1 MFANINFIDS
11 IIIIAF
17 LLVTLFIGMRA
28 GLNVKTLDDYI
39 YYYKKYNPAFI
50 GLSLSMVIFG
60 SGTILGT
67 FDETRKL
74 GIIYALA
81 SFGYVINSLIS
92 AKFIVPKIDKRFEG
106 LVSVCDIFRYF
117 YGQKA
122 EKFAAI
128 IAIIFDIGAASTQ
141 LIVIGKLISYF
152 LNLSYPISII
162 ISSAVILTYSCA
174 GGIRA
179 VTMLDALKC
188 VLMLIFIPILANFA
202 TFSSGG
208 ILSVLKN
215 TPSEYLSVTDHQESL
230 KYLTLFCFFILPTHM
245 FQPIVVQR
253 LLLVADKTI
262 SSRAMYI
269 YGLVR
274 SALIWMITVIALSSL
289 IKNPTANFFSTIT
302 NSLPPILQGFTIA
315 TILIIVMCKADA
327 HLNSSGIILTKNI
340 LSNINTSFNNLKTV
354 RFSTFSI
361 GILATCIALSNYSVI
376 STIVFI
382 ESLWSACIGL
392 PLIVGILGFKVSPN
406 LFKKYLMGIIPLF
419 FILHINFSYY
429 IPLLATV
436 GGIIIFSSLYLLSIH
451 QYVDEHT
458 KPIKLFLPKKLLA
471 SIRNNL
477 PTIDKILKY
486 STDRVSQVGADY
498 FAFSVFFCVNYTFPY
513 FMWDFTQ
520 QNVYHVLILRV
531 IVIILC
537 LVLLLKSFWPTSI
550 KKYFPLYWH
559 FTLLVTLPLITF
571 FILLLENWSV
581 VCLINSVLSIFLLA
595 LLTDWLSFIILT
607 TIGTV
612 VAIILYLLIVG
623 QINFP
628 SEIAT
633 NYLFIYTYLF
643 SFLIAVIFTR
653 RKEASFDQKLGVA
666 KLLGGVIA
674 HELRTYLLII
684 RNYTES
690 LKDQFTLPANK
701 TEHRIASKNSN
712 SSELKVSSYFYNIE
726 NVLKKSFSFIDILL
740 TNIKGPPSK
749 ESYSKYSITECLE
762 YALSN
767 YPLTE
772 KERKLIVYK
781 KDYDFLFAGD
791 KEIVVHIIFNLLNN
805 SLYYS
810 SSRDNLCIEIS
821 TSQSDQFN
829 YLYFKDNG
837 AGISQ
842 KNITMIFEK
851 FCSINKKGTGLGL
864 SFCKIAMHM
873 MKGDISCNS
882 VETKYTEFVLK
893 FPKIVT
899 L

>member
-1 MFANINFIDS
+1 MFANITFIDS

-17 LLVTLFIGMRA
+17 LLVALFIGMRA

-67 FDETRKL
+67 FDETRKF
-74 GIIYALA
+74 GVIYALA

-106 LVSVCDIFRYF
+106 LVSICDIFRHF

-128 IAIIFDIGAASTQ
+128 VALIFDIGAASTQ

-162 ISSAVILTYSCA
+162 ITSVVILTYSCA

-202 TFSSGG
+202 TFNSGG

-215 TPSEYLSVTDHQESL
+215 TPSEYLAVIDHQESL

-253 LLLVADKTI
+253 LLLVGDKTI

-269 YGLVR
+269 YGLIR

-302 NSLPPILQGFTIA
+302 DSLPPILQGFTIA

-340 LSNINTSFNNLKTV
+340 LSNTNSSFNNLKTV
-354 RFSTFSI
+354 RYSTFTI
-361 GILATCIALSNYSVI
+361 GILAACIALSNYSVI
-376 STIVFI
+376 SIIVFI

-392 PLIVGILGFKVSPN
+392 PLIMGTLGLRVTHN
-406 LFKKYLMGIIPLF
+406 LLKKYLMRIIPIF
-419 FILHINFSYY
+419 FLLHIHFSYY
-429 IPLLATV
+429 TPLLTTV
-436 GGIIIFSSLYLLSIH
+436 VGIIIFSFLYLFNIH
-451 QYVDEHT
+451 KHAARQH
-458 KPIKLFLPKKLLA
+458 KPNKLFLTKKLLA
-471 SIRNNL
+471 SIGNNL
-477 PTIDKILKY
+477 PTIDKMLKY
-486 STDRVSQVGADY
+486 STDRVTQVGADY

-520 QNVYHVLILRV
+520 QNIYHVLILRV

-537 LVLLLKSFWPTSI
+537 LVLLLKSFWPAEI

-612 VAIILYLLIVG
+612 VAISLYLLIVG
-623 QINFP
+623 QITFP
-628 SEIAT
+628 TEIAT

-643 SFLIAVIFTR
+643 SLLIAVIFTR

-690 LKDQFTLPANK
+690 LKDQFTSTNK
-701 TEHRIASKNSN
+701 TKGEIAYNSLN
-712 SSELKVSSYFYNIE
+712 SAKLKASSCFHNIE

-740 TNIKGPPSK
+740 INIKGPPSK
-749 ESYSKYSITECLE
+749 ETYSKYSITECLE
-762 YALSN
+762 YALNN

-772 KERKLIVYK
+772 KEKKLIVYK

-810 SSRDNLCIEIS
+810 SARDNLWIKIS
-821 TSQSDQFN
+821 TSQCAQFN

-864 SFCKIAMHM
+864 SFCKIAMRM

-882 VETKYTEFVLK
+882 VEAQYTEFVLK
-893 FPKIVT
+893 FPK
-899 L
+899 